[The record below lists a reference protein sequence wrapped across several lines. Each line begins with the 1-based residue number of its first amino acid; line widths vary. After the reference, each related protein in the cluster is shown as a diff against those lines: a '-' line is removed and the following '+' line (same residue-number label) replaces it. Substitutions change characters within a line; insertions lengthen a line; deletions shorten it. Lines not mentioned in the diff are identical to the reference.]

1 MINHEGSAGS
11 ALVYVSLK
19 RGLRAKPRL
28 VAAEEARRNDEI
40 KDEHQAQLSFRCPP
54 LRFSVTDRVP
64 MSCSLK
70 DENASSGEGE
80 VGETTDSADP
90 MRTEIA
96 PPTENQA
103 RSRIINQ

>member
-40 KDEHQAQLSFRCPP
+40 KDEHQA
-54 LRFSVTDRVP
+54 
-64 MSCSLK
+64 
-70 DENASSGEGE
+70 
-80 VGETTDSADP
+80 
-90 MRTEIA
+90 
-96 PPTENQA
+96 
-103 RSRIINQ
+103 